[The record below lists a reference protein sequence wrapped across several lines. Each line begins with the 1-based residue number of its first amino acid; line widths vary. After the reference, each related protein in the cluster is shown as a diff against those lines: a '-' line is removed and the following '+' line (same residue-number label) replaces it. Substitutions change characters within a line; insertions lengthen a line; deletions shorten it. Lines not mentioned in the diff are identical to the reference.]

1 MTIMPARRLERRFPP
16 MIRKGRLNPGADAE
30 VVVFNPATV
39 IHRATFEEPAQ
50 RPAGI
55 RYVLVGG

>member
-1 MTIMPARRLERRFPP
+1 